1 MPKNTN
7 PDPRLS
13 LIASKWYEERKKTC
27 PWIKAQKPT
36 ENTIGNFV
44 NLIKNPS
51 DELINPTL
59 EALLLEDTVITEHL
73 PFSGRIGHL
82 LRASKNLLNYE
93 FTHQE
98 VQELFKVLSLKEL
111 LYFSNMNGVFKKL
124 REFNFTKE
132 AIFEAV
138 LKIKEKRENEEN
150 VSLLEELMQC
160 LQKEQEP
167 SRVPVRMET
176 PPQSPDFNSGNSIS
190 TSNPST
196 LLVSPPPP
204 GDLLKER
211 DEPMNSP
218 SLGSPSFFFSPPP
231 DTLKETVLL
240 RTPLFNPE
248 SSEGDSL
255 LRSNSFS
262 LGNSLFSERNQ
273 ILCLS
278 SEGGSNEENEDN
290 EDNDLV
296 NACLK

>member
-1 MPKNTN
+1 MV
-7 PDPRLS
+7 RG
-13 LIASKWYEERKKTC
+13 AKKTC

-44 NLIKNPS
+44 NLIKNLGNPS

-160 LQKEQEP
+160 LQKNKSHPEYLYAW
-167 SRVPVRMET
+167 RLLLN
-176 PPQSPDFNSGNSIS
+176 PPIL
-190 TSNPST
+190 TVAIAY
-196 LLVSPPPP
+196 LPP
-204 GDLLKER
+204 
-211 DEPMNSP
+211 
-218 SLGSPSFFFSPPP
+218 
-231 DTLKETVLL
+231 
-240 RTPLFNPE
+240 
-248 SSEGDSL
+248 
-255 LRSNSFS
+255 
-262 LGNSLFSERNQ
+262 
-273 ILCLS
+273 ILQLC
-278 SEGGSNEENEDN
+278 
-290 EDNDLV
+290 
-296 NACLK
+296 